1 MSPVFL
7 KLIFKHKFSHKKILH
22 NKNFSILFEYTL
34 YKKSLFKNTF
44 LPKKEK
50 KMGLKQGLNIT
61 IKNYFL
67 TDTKNL
73 LVNKKIEEFLCLQ
86 KYKSNPKNS
95 LNTRYFYLRE
105 PILKYKPIKLSI
117 LISSLFFFFFH
128 LFFIFYNRLSILT
141 WQLLIFKKQKYFLKP
156 MNFLPKF

>member
-1 MSPVFL
+1 
-7 KLIFKHKFSHKKILH
+7 
-22 NKNFSILFEYTL
+22 
-34 YKKSLFKNTF
+34 
-44 LPKKEK
+44 
-50 KMGLKQGLNIT
+50 MGLKQGLNIT

-86 KYKSNPKNS
+86 KYKSNPMNS

-105 PILKYKPIKLSI
+105 SILKYKPIKLSI

-156 MNFLPKF
+156 IVEFSSKILIVFLPCWRCVFSQVLYIKEVKWSFRHYFGRKVYLNP